1 MDRIQDGRRDIMI
14 HGNASF
20 EDLPIDGL
28 SEDELEVAGAERFVP
43 YQMSGP
49 KIYPGDVLIGISDG
63 EIEFGELVYKKA
75 DEGVLVVPLDT
86 GAVEYV
92 TDSEFAK
99 RFYSNQIHI
108 YDDITRTTPDW
119 DTDFDES
126 AVERPEVSRAR

>member
-49 KIYPGDVLIGISDG
+49 KIYPGDVLVGLSDG
-63 EIEFGELVYKKA
+63 EVVFGELVYKKV
-75 DEGVLVVPLDT
+75 DDGVLVVTLES
-86 GAVEYV
+86 GEVEYL
-92 TDSEFAK
+92 TDSEFAT
-99 RFYSNQIHI
+99 RFYSYEIHI
-108 YDDITRTTPDW
+108 YDDITRTAPDW
-119 DTDFDES
+119 DTEFDES
-126 AVERPEVSRAR
+126 EIERPEVSRAR